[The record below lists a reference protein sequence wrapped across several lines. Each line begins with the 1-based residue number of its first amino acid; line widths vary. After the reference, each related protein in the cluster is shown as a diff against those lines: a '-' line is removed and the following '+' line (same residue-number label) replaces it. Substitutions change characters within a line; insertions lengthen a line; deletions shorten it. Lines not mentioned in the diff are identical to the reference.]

1 VPLLLCCALAAGCG
15 GSSSAGTTTAAL
27 ANPASVAGRVCGQ
40 AKATAASVLAA
51 PVTVRIADRD
61 PTNVECVLRGGGLRI
76 HLVAEQSPQA
86 YTEFNTTESHQEQV
100 YGPAAPGV
108 HNPGEIPK
116 DASEGSMIAGWIP
129 AENQLFAT
137 NATPT
142 TGGSYMTVT
151 VTRGVKG
158 AKGDAERRKVARAV
172 ALATLA
178 VAPRG
183 ANPGGS

>member
-1 VPLLLCCALAAGCG
+1 M
-15 GSSSAGTTTAAL
+15 
-27 ANPASVAGRVCGQ
+27 CGQ
-40 AKATAASVLAA
+40 ARTAASSALGAA
-51 PVTVRIADRD
+51 VALRIANHD
-61 PTNVECVLRGGGLRI
+61 PTNVECVLHGGGLRI
-76 HLVAEQSPQA
+76 DLVAQQSPQA
-86 YTEFNTTESHQEQV
+86 YTQFNTTDSHQEQV

-108 HNPGEIPK
+108 HNPAEIPK
-116 DASEGSMIAGWIP
+116 DASEGQMIAGWIP

-151 VTRGVKG
+151 VTRGD
-158 AKGDAERRKVARAV
+158 KGDADRRKLARAV

-183 ANPGGS
+183 PGPGGS

>member
-1 VPLLLCCALAAGCG
+1 MLAG
-15 GSSSAGTTTAAL
+15 
-27 ANPASVAGRVCGQ
+27 
-40 AKATAASVLAA
+40 

-76 HLVAEQSPQA
+76 DLIAEQSPQA
-86 YTEFNTTESHQEQV
+86 YTQFNTTQAHQQQV

-108 HNPGEIPK
+108 HNPGEIPQ
-116 DASEGSMIAGWIP
+116 DASEGPMIAGWIR
-129 AENQLFAT
+129 AERQLFAT
-137 NATPT
+137 NGSPT

-151 VTRGVKG
+151 VTRG
-158 AKGDAERRKVARAV
+158 AQGDAARRKLARAV

-183 ANPGGS
+183 PNPGA

>member
-1 VPLLLCCALAAGCG
+1 MPVLLCCASAAGCG
-15 GSSSAGTTTAAL
+15 GGGNSAGTTSGAQ
-27 ANPASVAGRVCGQ
+27 ANPASIPGRVCGQ
-40 AKATAASVLAA
+40 AKTKASSVLGA

-61 PTNVECVLRGGGLRI
+61 PTNVECVLRGGGVRI
-76 HLVAEQSPQA
+76 DLVAEQSPQA

-108 HNPGEIPK
+108 HNPGEIPR
-116 DASEGSMIAGWIP
+116 DASEGLMIAGWIP
-129 AENQLFAT
+129 AQSQLFAT
-137 NATPT
+137 NASPT

-151 VTRGVKG
+151 VTRGS
-158 AKGDAERRKVARAV
+158 KGDAERRKLARAV

-183 ANPGGS
+183 PNPGGS

>member
-1 VPLLLCCALAAGCG
+1 LAAGCG
-15 GSSSAGTTTAAL
+15 GGSSAGTSSAAE
-27 ANPASVAGRVCGQ
+27 AKPASVPGRVCGQ
-40 AKATAASVLAA
+40 AKTTAASVLAA

-76 HLVAEQSPQA
+76 DLVAEQSPQA
-86 YTEFNTTESHQEQV
+86 YTQFNTTESHQEQV
-100 YGPAAPGV
+100 YGPAAAGV

-116 DASEGSMIAGWIP
+116 DASEGPMIAGWIP
-129 AENQLFAT
+129 AESQLFAT
-137 NATPT
+137 NGSPT

-151 VTRGVKG
+151 ATHG
-158 AKGDAERRKVARAV
+158 AKGDAERRKLARAV

-183 ANPGGS
+183 PNPGAS

>member
-1 VPLLLCCALAAGCG
+1 MLLLCCAAAAGCG
-15 GSSSAGTTTAAL
+15 GSGSETSTASGAQ
-27 ANPASVAGRVCGQ
+27 AKPASIPGRVCGQ
-40 AKATAASVLAA
+40 ARSAAASILGA

-76 HLVAEQSPQA
+76 DLVAQQSPQA
-86 YTEFNTTESHQEQV
+86 YTQFNTTDSHQEQV

-108 HNPGEIPK
+108 HNPGEIPQG
-116 DASEGSMIAGWIP
+116 ASEGPMIAGWIP

-137 NATPT
+137 NGSPT

-151 VTRGVKG
+151 VTRG

-183 ANPGGS
+183 PNPGGS

>member
-1 VPLLLCCALAAGCG
+1 M
-15 GSSSAGTTTAAL
+15 
-27 ANPASVAGRVCGQ
+27 
-40 AKATAASVLAA
+40 LAA

-76 HLVAEQSPQA
+76 DLVAEQSPQA
-86 YTEFNTTESHQEQV
+86 YTQFNTTESHQEQV
-100 YGPAAPGV
+100 YGPAAAGV

-116 DASEGSMIAGWIP
+116 DASEGPMIAGWIP
-129 AENQLFAT
+129 AESQLFAT
-137 NATPT
+137 NGSPT

-151 VTRGVKG
+151 VTHG
-158 AKGDAERRKVARAV
+158 AKGDAERRKLARAV

-183 ANPGGS
+183 PSPGAS

>member
-1 VPLLLCCALAAGCG
+1 VAAGCG
-15 GSSSAGTTTAAL
+15 GGGTSSASDA
-27 ANPASVAGRVCGQ
+27 PAKPAEIPGRVCGQ
-40 AKATAASVLAA
+40 ARTTAANVLGTQ
-51 PVTVRIADRD
+51 VTLRIADRD
-61 PTNVECVLRGGGLRI
+61 PTNVECVLHGGGVRI
-76 HLVAEQSPQA
+76 DVVAEQSPQA
-86 YTEFNTTESHQEQV
+86 YTQFNTTESHQEQV

-116 DASEGSMIAGWIP
+116 DASEGQMIAGWIP

-151 VTRGVKG
+151 VTGGHKR
-158 AKGDAERRKVARAV
+158 DAERRKLARAV

>member
-1 VPLLLCCALAAGCG
+1 
-15 GSSSAGTTTAAL
+15 
-27 ANPASVAGRVCGQ
+27 VCGQ
-40 AKATAASVLAA
+40 ARTAATSVLGG
-51 PVTVRIADRD
+51 TVALRIADRD
-61 PTNVECVLRGGGLRI
+61 PTNVECVLHGGGVRI
-76 HLVAEQSPQA
+76 DVVAQQSPQA
-86 YTEFNTTESHQEQV
+86 YTQFNTTESHQEQV

-116 DASEGSMIAGWIP
+116 DASEGPMIAGWIP

-151 VTRGVKG
+151 VTRGNKR
-158 AKGDAERRKVARAV
+158 DAERRRLARAV

>member
-1 VPLLLCCALAAGCG
+1 MLG
-15 GSSSAGTTTAAL
+15 
-27 ANPASVAGRVCGQ
+27 AS
-40 AKATAASVLAA
+40 
-51 PVTVRIADRD
+51 VTVRIVDRD

-76 HLVAEQSPQA
+76 DLVAQQSPQA
-86 YTEFNTTESHQEQV
+86 YTQFNTTDSHQEQV

-108 HNPGEIPK
+108 HRPGEIPR
-116 DASEGSMIAGWIP
+116 DASEGPMIAGWIP

-137 NATPT
+137 NGSPT

-151 VTRGVKG
+151 VTRG
-158 AKGDAERRKVARAV
+158 AKGDAERRKLARAV

-183 ANPGGS
+183 PNPGAS

>member
-1 VPLLLCCALAAGCG
+1 
-15 GSSSAGTTTAAL
+15 
-27 ANPASVAGRVCGQ
+27 VCGQ
-40 AKATAASVLAA
+40 ARTTAASVLGG
-51 PVTVRIADRD
+51 PVALRIADRD
-61 PTNVECVLRGGGLRI
+61 PTNVECVLHGRGVRI
-76 HLVAEQSPQA
+76 DVVAEQSPQA
-86 YTEFNTTESHQEQV
+86 YTQFNTTESHQEQV

-116 DASEGSMIAGWIP
+116 DASEGPMIAAWIP

-151 VTRGVKG
+151 VTGGHKR
-158 AKGDAERRKVARAV
+158 DAERRKLARAV

>member
-1 VPLLLCCALAAGCG
+1 M
-15 GSSSAGTTTAAL
+15 
-27 ANPASVAGRVCGQ
+27 CGQ
-40 AKATAASVLAA
+40 AKTTAASVLGSA
-51 PVTVRIADRD
+51 VTVRIADRD

-76 HLVAEQSPQA
+76 DLVAEQSPQA
-86 YTEFNTTESHQEQV
+86 YTEYNTTDSHQEQV

-116 DASEGSMIAGWIP
+116 DASEGPMIAGWIP
-129 AENQLFAT
+129 AESQLFAT
-137 NATPT
+137 NGSPT

-151 VTRGVKG
+151 VTRG
-158 AKGDAERRKVARAV
+158 AKGDAERRKLARAV